1 MPLSQTAA
9 LCLQFSFASALATA
23 GAGALCAQAGWR
35 PWHLHFWLVSRPAWR
50 TRVQDRLATRRALIA
65 AEACALIALLS
76 VVLAPAV
83 LLVAWAALLFARVTP
98 PQYGACAARA
108 ITGPAGS
115 LPRAARQRRGPA
127 CVAVCESAAASGR
140 AGPAAHCAQR

>member
-9 LCLQFSFASALATA
+9 LCLQFSFATALATC

-35 PWHLHFWLVSRPAWR
+35 PWHLHFWLVSQPAWR
-50 TRVQDRLATRRALIA
+50 TRVQARLATRRALIA
-65 AEACALIALLS
+65 AEAAALIALLA

-83 LLVAWAALLFARVTP
+83 LLIAWASLLFARVTP
-98 PQYGACAARA
+98 PQYGACAAS
-108 ITGPAGS
+108 S

-127 CVAVCESAAASGR
+127 KRRGAQHGESAAPSGL